1 MTFLISRDR
10 SNIAENGVVTDIRL
24 TNEYLM
30 KTLDDY
36 FEFSG
41 NTYEGD

>member
-1 MTFLISRDR
+1 MKDLRPATDR
-10 SNIAENGVVTDIRL
+10 V
-24 TNEYLM
+24 NECLK